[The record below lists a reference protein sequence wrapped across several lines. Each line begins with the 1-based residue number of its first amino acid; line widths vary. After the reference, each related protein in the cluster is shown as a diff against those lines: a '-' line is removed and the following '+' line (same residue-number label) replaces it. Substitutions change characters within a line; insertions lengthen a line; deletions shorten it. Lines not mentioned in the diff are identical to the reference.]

1 VKGSFTPDGRVQKV
15 VTEETK
21 VNPKQKW
28 IFGASAALNA
38 GQVKVSRDLNGI
50 KEERTFAVEEGVLLT
65 DVAECLRSVLVGA
78 GRGAYLLKTLSPF
91 SEEFNVEIID
101 VGGPESLEV
110 DGRVRD
116 CTLVQAYVGRRKNMT
131 YYYAPDRSVIR
142 VGGPK
147 DVFSIRASTKEESEK
162 K

>member
-1 VKGSFTPDGRVQKV
+1 M
-15 VTEETK
+15 
-21 VNPKQKW
+21 
-28 IFGASAALNA
+28 
-38 GQVKVSRDLNGI
+38 
-50 KEERTFAVEEGVLLT
+50 LLT
-65 DVAECLRSVLVGA
+65 DIAECLRSVLVGS
-78 GRGAYLLKTLSPF
+78 GKGTYLLKTLSPF
-91 SEEFNVEIID
+91 SEEWNVEMID

-110 DGRVRD
+110 DGRVRE

-147 DVFSIRASTKEESEK
+147 DVFSIRASTKEEVEK